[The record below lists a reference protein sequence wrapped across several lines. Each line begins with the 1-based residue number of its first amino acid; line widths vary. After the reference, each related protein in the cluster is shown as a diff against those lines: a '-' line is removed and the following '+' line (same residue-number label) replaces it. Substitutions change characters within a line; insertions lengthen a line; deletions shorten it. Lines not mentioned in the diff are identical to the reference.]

1 MISRVVE
8 RLKYLISSSSLLKD
22 NNGSDIIQTIKEV
35 DDLDAYT
42 DELKVFPSVGI
53 SRNAGEHIE
62 YHLDNRGVRSAHC
75 TFAIRVYTKSQASPE
90 AARKVL
96 DITVWK
102 VAQALLGNPC
112 LTFTEFDPQEYLINS
127 DVVGITYGSK
137 RLDKVSYEYA
147 TIQLDTERKI
157 LDPVPDTDYYTVL
170 HTMIHSSFTGGNV
183 VVTETTE

>member
-1 MISRVVE
+1 MINRMIE
-8 RLKYLISSSSLLKD
+8 RIKYLIDTSTLLQD
-22 NNGSDIIQTIKEV
+22 NNGAQIIQSIKEV

-42 DELKVFPSVGI
+42 DEIKVFPSVGV
-53 SRNAGEHIE
+53 SRNAGERID
-62 YHLDNRGVRSAHC
+62 YHEDNRGVRSAFC
-75 TFAIRVYTKSQASPE
+75 QLAIRVYTKSQASPE

-96 DITVWK
+96 DITAWK
-102 VAQALLGNPC
+102 VAQALLGNPF
-112 LTFTEFDPQEYLINS
+112 LTFDEFDPNEYLINS

-147 TIQLDTERKI
+147 TILYSTERKI
-157 LDPVPDTDYYTVL
+157 LDPVPDDDYYTVL